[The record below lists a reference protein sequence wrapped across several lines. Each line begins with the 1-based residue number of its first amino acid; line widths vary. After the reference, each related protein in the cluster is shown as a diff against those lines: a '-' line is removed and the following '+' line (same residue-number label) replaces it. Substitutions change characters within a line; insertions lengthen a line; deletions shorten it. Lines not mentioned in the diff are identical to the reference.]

1 MGYFRT
7 PLLGKL
13 PMGWYRSWF
22 GTRYYALLYGHRNE
36 SDAQVWV
43 DAILKRLELRS
54 GAQLLDMACGRGR
67 HAGWF
72 HDRGLRVTGIDIS
85 AESIAEA
92 RALHPAVEFHV
103 HDMREPFADQRFDA
117 VTCLF
122 TSLGYFDTVEDDLR
136 ALVAAFM
143 ALRPGGHLVVD
154 FMNSPRVLKELV
166 PQERFTRENVD
177 FEITRA
183 VEGRVIVKHIRIT
196 DGDQVEEF
204 EERVQA
210 LLPEEI
216 EALAVEAGFELLDRT
231 DGPVT
236 RPYSEETSDR
246 CVLWMKRPT
255 E

>member
-1 MGYFRT
+1 MGYFRA

-43 DAILKRLELRS
+43 DAILKRWELPA

-67 HAGWF
+67 HAGCF
-72 HDRGLRVTGIDIS
+72 HDRGLQVTGIDIS

-92 RALHPAVEFHV
+92 QVLHPAVDFHV

-122 TSLGYFDTVEDDLR
+122 TSLGYFDTVEDDQL
-136 ALVAAFM
+136 ALDAAFH
-143 ALRPGGHLVVD
+143 ALRPGGHFVVD

-166 PQERFTRENVD
+166 PHERFMRENVD
-177 FEITRA
+177 FEITRS
-183 VEGRVIVKHIRIT
+183 VEGRIIVKHIRVT

-216 EALAVEAGFELLDRT
+216 EALAVEAGFELLGRT

-236 RPYSEETSDR
+236 KPYSEEASER